1 MRPYKKVTIIIL
13 GIALFVAGSVFLI
26 FLKRES
32 KLNQADM
39 PVSVD
44 HLLTTYSNSLN
55 SGTINDPSA
64 FSDEML
70 SLVAERRS
78 FYAEYFEKGLYLELE
93 ELESQFVTDQMT
105 VSDDGDAIHVD
116 VMEFVTMRGHPL
128 IQKAEEYPL
137 VAAADW
143 AIAATDDE
151 NVREALRQYRS
162 SIIDDVND
170 SILNGVEMNYQ
181 VQHTIEI
188 ANKNG
193 RLQIVRDE
201 FTRDGYDHVVWVN
214 GSSQR
219 PNKIDFSAS
228 IEYSIYNTPIEV
240 WGQTLLEDFIR
251 NYAGGSPDG
260 TATPAPTVT
269 PAPFVIPAFT
279 PPADWQEYS
288 SEYTYASHFSP
299 DGRTGFLKYSLHYPA
314 GWFLYPGSTISEPGL
329 EGQTY
334 IMNFERVGTDMG
346 YQPQSVGT
354 VKLAFYAI
362 PCRGTQ
368 EGCRTDLPEISPGV
382 YILREVKYSPIL
394 ESNENLDY
402 DLGLSDWTIWSAGL
416 YARGFIFGLSGY
428 MPGKPEDNTTL
439 IESLDQILSTV
450 KILDGGITMPTGTP
464 LPTP

>member
-78 FYAEYFEKGLYLELE
+78 FYAEYFEKAWYSELE
-93 ELESQFVTDQMT
+93 VLETQFLTDQMT
-105 VSDDGDAIHVD
+105 VSDNGASILVD
-116 VMEFVTMRGHPL
+116 IREIVIIGGHPL

-151 NVREALRQYRS
+151 NVREALKQYQSFRMES
-162 SIIDDVND
+162 VND
-170 SILNGVEMNYQ
+170 SILNGIEIALR

-188 ANKNG
+188 VEQDG
-193 RLQIVRDE
+193 QFQIACDE
-201 FTRDGYDHVVWVN
+201 FTDKEIGNGNGHDNVTWVDGKP
-214 GSSQR
+214 QR
-219 PNKIDFSAS
+219 QYPDSTTMV
-228 IEYSIYNTPIEV
+228 EYSTYNTPIEV
-240 WGQTLLEDFIR
+240 LGQNLLDDFTRTHGIST
-251 NYAGGSPDG
+251 NNNL
-260 TATPAPTVT
+260 TET
-269 PAPFVIPAFT
+269 PAPFTLPAFT
-279 PPADWQEYS
+279 PSDDWQEYS
-288 SEYTYASHFSP
+288 SEYTYTARYSP
-299 DGRTGFLKYSLHYPA
+299 DGSTGFLKYSLRYPA

-334 IMNFERVGTDMG
+334 LMNFERVGTDMW
-346 YQPQSVGT
+346 YQPLTAGRVQI
-354 VKLAFYAI
+354 AIYAL
-362 PCRGTQ
+362 PCFTSDQ
-368 EGCRTDLPEISPGV
+368 CRTDVPELQTGV
-382 YILREVKYSPIL
+382 FVYRKIVEPNPINGTTWEVIINAK
-394 ESNENLDY
+394 
-402 DLGLSDWTIWSAGL
+402 GFRLSLT
-416 YARGFIFGLSGY
+416 GY
-428 MPGKPEDNTTL
+428 MPGASEDNADL
-439 IESLDQILSTV
+439 IETLDQILSTV
-450 KILDGGITMPTGTP
+450 KILDSGMTMPTGTP